1 MANTTGPLVW
11 DGTGS
16 RRYEVGVDRGVL
28 YPFASGKYNNGVA
41 WTGLVSV
48 TSTPDGAEANKFYGD
63 NIEYGSL
70 RSAETYGGSISCYT
84 APEEF
89 LACNG
94 KASLG
99 QGVYIGQQSRS
110 RFGLSYRTMEGDDTT
125 SDLEDYIIH
134 LVYGATASPS
144 EAEYESINDSPD
156 AMTFSYDFDTTPV
169 ACTGHKSVAHLE
181 IYSRLADPAILKKI
195 EDKLYGS
202 ATAAATLL
210 LPDEVAEILKSGS
223 GV

>member
-1 MANTTGPLVW
+1 MAGTTGPLVW

-28 YPFASGKYNNGVA
+28 YPFASGKYSNGVA
-41 WTGLVSV
+41 WSGLVSV

-63 NIEYGSL
+63 NIDYGSL

-99 QGVYIGQQSRS
+99 KGVYVGQQPRS
-110 RFGLSYRTMEGDDTT
+110 RFGLSYRTMEGDDTV
-125 SDLEDYIIH
+125 SEPEDYIIH

-169 ACTGHKSVAHLE
+169 ECTGHKPVAHLE
-181 IYSRLADPAILKKI
+181 IYSRLVDPAVLKKI
-195 EDKLYGS
+195 EDTLYGS
-202 ATAAATLL
+202 ATAAASLP
-210 LPDEVAEILKSGS
+210 LPDEVAHIINSGAS
-223 GV
+223 A